1 MQNNELEF
9 LEIDKNSEIHISELF
24 QILKKRKFNISHED
38 LPDFNNHRNFVLNH
52 PYRLWKIVKNK
63 NKIIGTFYITYDN
76 AIGIHLI
83 KPSKTLYESIIKKIF
98 FIYKPLKENKS
109 IRSKYFLINVN
120 PANIKLIKA
129 LKVIGLEHIQNTYA
143 YKNLN

>member
-9 LEIDKNSEIHISELF
+9 LDIDKDSEIHISELF

-63 NKIIGTFYITYDN
+63 NCYSQEKRF
-76 AIGIHLI
+76 
-83 KPSKTLYESIIKKIF
+83 
-98 FIYKPLKENKS
+98 
-109 IRSKYFLINVN
+109 
-120 PANIKLIKA
+120 
-129 LKVIGLEHIQNTYA
+129 
-143 YKNLN
+143 